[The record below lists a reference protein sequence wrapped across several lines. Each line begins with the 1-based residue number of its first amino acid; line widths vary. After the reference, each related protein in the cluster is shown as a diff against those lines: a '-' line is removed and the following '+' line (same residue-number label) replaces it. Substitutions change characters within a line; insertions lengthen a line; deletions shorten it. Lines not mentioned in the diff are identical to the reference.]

1 MSESNE
7 EWEEVDNEPKPEP
20 KKTKAKAKPKAK
32 AKKPAP
38 EPEPEPV
45 IVDVPSK
52 KKREGVKMSE
62 KQKADLTKHMTK
74 IGKDM
79 TVSERKSH
87 RMKMMSRMRKGE
99 TVGKAHKALSS

>member
-1 MSESNE
+1 MSDTEST
-7 EWEEVDNEPKPEP
+7 P
-20 KKTKAKAKPKAK
+20 TTQ
-32 AKKPAP
+32 P

-45 IVDVPSK
+45 AEVSPVAPVK
-52 KKREGVKMSE
+52 KKREGVKMTD

-74 IGKDM
+74 VGANM

-99 TVGKAHKALSS
+99 TVAKAHKALSSK